1 MKKVL
6 FGLAKSEDQAASIVD
21 EHKVAGFS
29 RLRSLRGLK
38 NISWLTPRQLAKLAA
53 ALTVTRFDKRAI
65 IFDESKTPEAAYVLL
80 SGIARITCRNRKG
93 LRTMVIMVAPGMIP
107 GFPMAVTGVNYN
119 FRCEAVTTCQ
129 VGTVELNTLIE
140 ISLGIASA
148 DFKRMAANYVGR
160 WDLVHLRCSNF
171 MSCTLAERL
180 AITLLELSENFGTPD
195 RRGVRLTVPA
205 RHKDLADLVGAS
217 RPRVTEYLIAFELGH
232 MIVRNDGRMVVNR
245 ERLESF
251 LAGAHPARLLT
262 PSVKQ
267 AA

>member
-1 MKKVL
+1 VKKAL

-107 GFPMAVTGVNYN
+107 GFPIAVTGVNCN
-119 FRCEAVTTCQ
+119 FRCEAVTNCQ
-129 VGTVELNTLIE
+129 VGTVELNTFIE

-205 RHKDLADLVGAS
+205 RHRDLAELVGAS
-217 RPRVTEYLIAFELGH
+217 RPRVTEHLIAFELGH
-232 MIVRNDGRMVVNR
+232 MIARKDGRMVVKR
-245 ERLESF
+245 ERLERF
-251 LAGAHPARLLT
+251 LAGAHPAGLLT
-262 PSVKQ
+262 PRVKQ